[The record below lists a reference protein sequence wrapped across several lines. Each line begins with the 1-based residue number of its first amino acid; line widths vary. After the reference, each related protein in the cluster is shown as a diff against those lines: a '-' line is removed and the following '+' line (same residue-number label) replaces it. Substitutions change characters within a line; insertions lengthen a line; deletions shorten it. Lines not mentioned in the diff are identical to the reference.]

1 MLSKILTLT
10 SIVTSGVMDGEIGN
24 RKWIVADNGRTI
36 ISVQG
41 ARKKTLI
48 KKILK
53 LLIDITNKIIKK
65 M

>member
-41 ARKKTLI
+41 GKKEDI
-48 KKILK
+48 NKK
-53 LLIDITNKIIKK
+53 NPKIIN
-65 M
+65 